1 MINRYQ
7 NILTIKSDPVD
18 PRSKSI
24 YVNAIYPDIPLSD
37 NDIYV
42 ITVLGDRMDIMSNN
56 IYGDP
61 GYWWVIASANSLSCD
76 SVFPPIGV
84 QLRLPSDIR
93 SIVNNYNQIN
103 TVR

>member
-42 ITVLGDRMDIMSNN
+42 ITKIIIIISIMS
-56 IYGDP
+56 
-61 GYWWVIASANSLSCD
+61 SLLIQ
-76 SVFPPIGV
+76 FLI
-84 QLRLPSDIR
+84 
-93 SIVNNYNQIN
+93 
-103 TVR
+103 